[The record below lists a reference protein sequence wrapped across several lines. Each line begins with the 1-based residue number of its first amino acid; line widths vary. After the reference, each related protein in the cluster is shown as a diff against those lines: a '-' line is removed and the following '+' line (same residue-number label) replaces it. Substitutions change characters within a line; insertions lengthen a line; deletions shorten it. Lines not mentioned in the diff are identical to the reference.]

1 MTINLTLMTRHIPL
15 LLVLLCAAQLLSAR
29 AIQGTVLASN
39 DSTAVAGATCRLL
52 ADGKLLSGAS
62 TDVNGAFL
70 IETHAKSALNLE
82 ISMTGFSP
90 TDVIQEQ
97 QQYGDPVGKLQRR
110 LRLDF
115 PHKTPQPQQLRPRL
129 LPPENVSP
137 GSLIGLSP
145 GPLLLHRVEAEAGE
159 DPSRESPS
167 PCRDGRGEA
176 AIRA

>member
-29 AIQGTVLASN
+29 TIQGTVLASN

-90 TDVIQEQ
+90 TDVIIKA
-97 QQYGDPVGKLQRR
+97 GAKN
-110 LRLDF
+110 LD
-115 PHKTPQPQQLRPRL
+115 
-129 LPPENVSP
+129 
-137 GSLIGLSP
+137 IGVVYIDR
-145 GPLLLHRVEAEAGE
+145 GTTAGE